1 MCSFTGELIR
11 VVRTGGEMNTG
22 TVALLVAVVGVAG
35 TLLAPVTTAWV
46 SSRSRRQEFEL
57 QQRSELTKRHMDDE
71 QANLERLRDTYVALN
86 SGARRYRFRMME
98 DLYAIR
104 SGTAPD
110 PATEVARVE
119 FQDTYAK
126 AQMLVPDDV
135 LRRCQAVR
143 VALADARKLLIPLA
157 GDAGDDQQKWQEAH
171 TFLME
176 MWEAILAMQRAMRQD
191 LGISTTE
198 S

>member
-1 MCSFTGELIR
+1 
-11 VVRTGGEMNTG
+11 MNTG

-104 SGTAPD
+104 SGTARTPRRRS
-110 PATEVARVE
+110 PASSSRTPTPRPRCSSPTTSC
-119 FQDTYAK
+119 DGAK
-126 AQMLVPDDV
+126 RYGWHWPT
-135 LRRCQAVR
+135 
-143 VALADARKLLIPLA
+143 P
-157 GDAGDDQQKWQEAH
+157 
-171 TFLME
+171 
-176 MWEAILAMQRAMRQD
+176 
-191 LGISTTE
+191 E
-198 S
+198 SS

>member
-1 MCSFTGELIR
+1 
-11 VVRTGGEMNTG
+11 MNTG
-22 TVALLVAVVGVAG
+22 TVALLVAVVGVVG
-35 TLLAPVTTAWV
+35 TLLAPITTAWV
-46 SSRSRRQEFEL
+46 SSRSRRQEFDF
-57 QQRSELTKRHMDDE
+57 QQRSELTKRHMDDD
-71 QANLERLRDTYVALN
+71 QANLERLRDAYVALN
-86 SGARRYRFRMME
+86 SGARRYRFQMME

-104 SGTAPD
+104 AGTAPD
-110 PATEVARVE
+110 PATEVARAE

-135 LRRCQAVR
+135 LRRCQTVR
-143 VALADARKLLIPLA
+143 VALADARKLLAPLA
-157 GDAGDDQQKWQEAH
+157 GSAEHDQRKWQEAH